1 MGTAV
6 RGLVTHVVGVDGTSP
21 EGWLVVELQGMRL
34 EAIQQLATLDE
45 VLEAAGEA
53 EVVAVDLAIGHD
65 DPEGTRRGGK
75 RACDVAAR
83 DRYGDDRPDLPLVPP
98 PSLLELD
105 DLEAAQ
111 RVAEDRG
118 WVQPTHGLWRL
129 KDRLLALDQVA
140 ENERLIEVRTELS
153 FEAMQ
158 RAQGREGQLPT
169 PPHAWKGLV
178 ARLKLLAEEGL
189 RPARS
194 VGGVGHLSP
203 KDAAGASA
211 AAWTA
216 HRIAQDEATSLL
228 DDPPEDPRTGRLVT
242 IWS

>member
-1 MGTAV
+1 M
-6 RGLVTHVVGVDGTSP
+6 
-21 EGWLVVELQGMRL
+21 VELEDQRL
-34 EAIQQLATLDE
+34 VSLQQLGGLDE
-45 VLEAAGEA
+45 VLEAAAEA
-53 EVVAVDLAIGHD
+53 EIIAVDLAVGHD
-65 DPEGTRRGGK
+65 DPEGKRRGGR

-83 DRYGDDRPDLPLVPP
+83 EVHGDNRPDLPLVPP
-98 PSLLELD
+98 PSLLALD
-105 DLEAAQ
+105 DLEVAQ
-111 RVAEDRG
+111 EAAEDRG
-118 WVQPTHGLWRL
+118 WVEPVAGLWRL
-129 KDRLLALDQVA
+129 KDRLSALDQVA
-140 ENERLIEVRTELS
+140 DDERLFEVRTELS

-158 RAQGREGQLPT
+158 RSQGREGQLPT

-203 KDAAGASA
+203 KEATGATA

-216 HRIAQDEATSLL
+216 HRIATGEAVSLL
-228 DDPPEDPRTGRLVT
+228 DTPPDDPRTGRPVT

>member
-1 MGTAV
+1 MP
-6 RGLVTHVVGVDGTSP
+6 RVVGVDGTNP
-21 EGWLVVELQGMRL
+21 EGWLMVELEDQRL
-34 EAIQQLATLDE
+34 VALQQLGSLDE
-45 VLEAAGEA
+45 VLEAAGQA
-53 EVVAVDLAIGHD
+53 EILTVDLAIGHD
-65 DPEGTRRGGK
+65 DPDGELRGGK

-83 DRYGDDRPDLPLVPP
+83 ETHGGTRPDLPLVPP
-98 PSLLELD
+98 PRLLEID

-111 RVAEDRG
+111 EAARERG
-118 WVQPTHGLWRL
+118 WVEPTAGLWRL
-129 KDRLLALDQVA
+129 KDRLSALDRVA
-140 ENERLIEVRTELS
+140 DDDRLFEVRTELS

-178 ARLKLLAEEGL
+178 ARLKLLAGEGL

-203 KDAAGASA
+203 KDATGATA

-216 HRIAQDEATSLL
+216 HRLATGEAGSLL
-228 DDPPEDPRTGRLVT
+228 ETPPEDPRTGRPVT

>member
-1 MGTAV
+1 MPASV
-6 RGLVTHVVGVDGTSP
+6 PRVVGVDGTNP
-21 EGWLVVELQGMRL
+21 EGWLVVELEDQRL
-34 EAIQQLATLDE
+34 VALQQLDTLDE
-45 VLEAAGEA
+45 VLEAAAQA
-53 EVVAVDLAIGHD
+53 EIIAVDLAVGHD
-65 DPEGTRRGGK
+65 DPEGKLRDGR

-83 DRYGDDRPDLPLVPP
+83 ETHGDDRPDLPLVPP

-111 RVAEDRG
+111 QAARDRG
-118 WVQPTHGLWRL
+118 WVEPVAGLWHL
-129 KDRLLALDQVA
+129 KDRLSALDQIA
-140 ENERLIEVRTELS
+140 DDERLFEVRTELS

-158 RAQGREGQLPT
+158 DVQGRQGELPT

-194 VGGVGHLSP
+194 VGGVGRLSP
-203 KDAAGASA
+203 KDATGATA

-216 HRIAQDEATSLL
+216 HRVAADEARSLL
-228 DDPPEDPRTGRLVT
+228 DAPPEDPRTGRPVT